1 MDDSIFNSNEVMIDS
16 KVDDRLI
23 EIIHDKTR
31 KIMWSMVEFKELQ
44 MLYSCALKEVK
55 TKFEILST
63 EFGLRYKRN
72 PITSINTRIKSIN
85 SIIEKLIRNN
95 LPVTLDSVE
104 KNLND
109 VAGIRI
115 ICSYIDE
122 IYKIADSF
130 LKQDD
135 IKLLEKKDYISNPK
149 KNGYRSL
156 HLIVEVPV
164 FLSKSKTNV
173 KVEVQI
179 RTIAMNFWATL
190 EHQIKY
196 KKNIK
201 NEDEIC
207 NELLDCANIINQ
219 SDERMLKLRMQI
231 DEAEDVK
238 TDDDILLD
246 KIKKIDLPIY

>member
-1 MDDSIFNSNEVMIDS
+1 MNDSIFNSSEVMIDT
-16 KVDDRLI
+16 KVDDKLI
-23 EIIHDKTR
+23 EIIHDKTK

-44 MLYSCALKEVK
+44 MLYSCALREVK
-55 TKFEILST
+55 TKFEVLST

-72 PITSINTRIKSIN
+72 PITSINTRIKSVN

-95 LPVTLDSVE
+95 LPITLESVE
-104 KNLND
+104 NNLND

-135 IKLLEKKDYISNPK
+135 IKLIEKKDYIANPK

-156 HLIVEVPV
+156 HLIVEIPV
-164 FLSKSKTNV
+164 FLSDSKTNV

-201 NEDEIC
+201 NEIEVF

-219 SDERMLKLRMQI
+219 TDERMLKLRTHI

-238 TDDDILLD
+238 TEDDILLD
-246 KIKKIDLPIY
+246 KLKKMDLPIY